1 MLDSGFDMGGKGV
14 HCVRLGTFCEPLH
27 AGTSGPRWLGK
38 ARKVVSKPPATTA
51 QAADGP
57 TVRPTA
63 STPKTVAK
71 KAKSA
76 LRNLARWFSPK
87 EGQ

>member
-1 MLDSGFDMGGKGV
+1 MGGKGV

-27 AGTSGPRWLGK
+27 AGKSGPRWLGK
-38 ARKVVSKPPATTA
+38 ARKVLSKPPATTA

-57 TVRPTA
+57 TA
-63 STPKTVAK
+63 SPATSKPKSVCK
-71 KAKSA
+71 KAKAA

-87 EGQ
+87 GGQ